1 MAQSQALHPS
11 MALGGIF
18 MTLFGSIWLAA
29 ADYQSFGGT
38 LTALVGLLA
47 IAACAIGLVV
57 WARATFKAG
66 RPGDAATARDPATA
80 KRLRRRFML
89 INATQWIAV
98 GLAVPL
104 LNVFAHA
111 EWIAPA
117 VILIVGLHF
126 IPLARL
132 FGYRGYY
139 VTAGALVLVAV
150 LAIASGAER
159 HVALTLFATGAIL
172 WATTVALLRALQLDA
187 DGQRATVSAA

>member
-11 MALGGIF
+11 MALGGLF
-18 MTLFGSIWLAA
+18 MALFGSIWLAA

-38 LTALVGLLA
+38 VVALAGMLV
-47 IAACAIGLVV
+47 IAAGAIGLVM

-66 RPGDAATARDPATA
+66 LAGHAGARDPAA
-80 KRLRRRFML
+80 NKHLRRRFML
-89 INATQWIAV
+89 INAMQWIAV
-98 GLAVPL
+98 GLAVML
-104 LNVFAHA
+104 MNVFAHV

-139 VTAGALVLVAV
+139 VTAAALVLVALLDV
-150 LAIASGAER
+150 LAGAEG

-172 WATTVALLRALQLDA
+172 WATTVALLRALQPGA
-187 DGQRATVSAA
+187 NGRGAAVPAA